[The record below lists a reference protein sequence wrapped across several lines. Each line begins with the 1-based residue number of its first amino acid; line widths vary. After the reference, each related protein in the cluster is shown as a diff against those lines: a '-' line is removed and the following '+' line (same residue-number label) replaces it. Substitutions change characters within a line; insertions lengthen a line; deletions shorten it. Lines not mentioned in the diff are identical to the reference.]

1 MALSAEAVNAWLARY
16 IAAWKSYDPAQIAAL
31 FADDCQHRYTPFDA
45 PQVGKQAIV
54 DSWLANRDAP
64 DTYDARYET
73 LMIDGDRAVTHGR
86 TWYYAPGKAADMV
99 AEMVADMVAGTRDV
113 TAEFA
118 NIWVL
123 RFNARG
129 ECCEFTEWYF
139 ERGDAAE

>member
-45 PQVGKQAIV
+45 PQIGKQAIV

-86 TWYYAPGKAADMV
+86 TWYYAPG
-99 AEMVADMVAGTRDV
+99 TRDV

-123 RFNARG
+123 RFNDRG
-129 ECCEFTEWYF
+129 ECCAFTEWYF

>member
-1 MALSAEAVNAWLARY
+1 VEAVDAWLARY

-45 PQVGKQAIV
+45 PQIGKQAIV

-86 TWYYAPGKAADMV
+86 TWYFAAGKAAGT
-99 AEMVADMVAGTRDV
+99 AAGTA
-113 TAEFA
+113 AEFA

-139 ERGDAAE
+139 ERGDAAG

>member
-1 MALSAEAVNAWLARY
+1 MALNVEAVDAWLARY

-45 PQVGKQAIV
+45 PQIGKQAIV

-86 TWYYAPGKAADMV
+86 TWYYAPGTAPGMAAGT
-99 AEMVADMVAGTRDV
+99 AAGTRDV

-123 RFNARG
+123 CFNDRG
-129 ECCEFTEWYF
+129 ECCAFTEWYF